1 MKKQYN
7 TDWLKQFKEFY
18 NEKFKKNLREEFF
31 KRYHGEGEF
40 PKRIADP
47 VLCDDIVE
55 FIINNK

>member
-1 MKKQYN
+1 MKKPLIDIDSFQQAV
-7 TDWLKQFKEFY
+7 D
-18 NEKFKKNLREEFF
+18 EKFKKNIREEFF

-55 FIINNK
+55 FIINFK